1 MSDQC
6 LFFATSKCECA
17 KLYFLLA
24 KIIRNAKDSQVLFLF
39 AGITDTN
46 YGNEK
51 ESSIENQSRDKT
63 EIELR
68 IQRKAFQWKDIG
80 LL

>member
-1 MSDQC
+1 
-6 LFFATSKCECA
+6 
-17 KLYFLLA
+17 LLA

-68 IQRKAFQWKDIG
+68 RFSGKI
-80 LL
+80 

>member
-1 MSDQC
+1 M
-6 LFFATSKCECA
+6 
-17 KLYFLLA
+17 LA

>member
-1 MSDQC
+1 M
-6 LFFATSKCECA
+6 
-17 KLYFLLA
+17 LA

-39 AGITDTN
+39 EGIITDTN
-46 YGNEK
+46 YRNEK

>member
-1 MSDQC
+1 M
-6 LFFATSKCECA
+6 
-17 KLYFLLA
+17 
-24 KIIRNAKDSQVLFLF
+24 IRNAKDSQVLFLF
-39 AGITDTN
+39 EGIITDTN
-46 YGNEK
+46 YRNEK

>member
-39 AGITDTN
+39 EGIITDTN
-46 YGNEK
+46 YRNEK

-68 IQRKAFQWKDIG
+68 RFSGKI
-80 LL
+80 